1 MDSVF
6 HVAFSQATT
15 CDGGIQHSVKSKQ
28 NLKSFEKLS
37 STEWDSWKFVFIV
50 I

>member
-28 NLKSFEKLS
+28 NLKSFEKSVQQNETAESLS
-37 STEWDSWKFVFIV
+37 S
-50 I
+50 